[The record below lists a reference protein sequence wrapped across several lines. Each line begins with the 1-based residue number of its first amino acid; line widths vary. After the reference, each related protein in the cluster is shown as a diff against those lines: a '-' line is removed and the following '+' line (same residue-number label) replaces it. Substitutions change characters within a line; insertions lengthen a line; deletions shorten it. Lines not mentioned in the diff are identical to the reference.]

1 MSNYASRREAEATA
15 AIDKSIVQRVVRL
28 VSVRDQPRHADLAPY
43 LQALP
48 PLDRIVSIGADRF
61 REQVFDELNCPEQ
74 MIGSPTPWPKVNE
87 IFRMRAGEVTAWIGP
102 NNEGKSTA
110 VLHMI
115 GDLALAGEH
124 CFVASLEMPVAKQIA
139 IICRQQL
146 VRDFTNRPR
155 FERLLDRL
163 DERVTFFDERGAM
176 APATALALTRYA
188 AHELEAQHVVIDN
201 LTKIVPPSLDSDRRL
216 AQFIGAAT
224 LLASEET
231 IHLTLVGHVRKPERG
246 KVITRY
252 DWRGTGAASD
262 MVDNVITVQDNPKKK
277 LIVDGKE
284 NELDDSFD
292 TLMCVDKQR
301 YGAARR
307 RFRFWFN
314 EEQRRLSSGRGYA
327 MTAFDEEVLSDA

>member
-1 MSNYASRREAEATA
+1 MSDYASRREAEATSS
-15 AIDKSIVQRVVRL
+15 IDRSIVQKVVRL
-28 VSVRDQPRHADLAPY
+28 VSVRNEAREVDLTDY

-48 PLDRIVSIGADRF
+48 PLSKLVSIGAERF
-61 REQVFDELNCPEQ
+61 RDQVFDELNCNEE
-74 MIGSPTPWPKVNE
+74 MVGARTPWPKVND

-110 VLHMI
+110 VLHLI

-124 CFVASLEMPVAKQIA
+124 CFVASLEMSVKEQIKT
-139 IICRQQL
+139 ICRQQL
-146 VRDFTNRPR
+146 VRDFGNRPR

-163 DERVTFFDERGAM
+163 DERITFFDDKGAM

-188 AHELEAQHVVIDN
+188 ARELGAGHVVIDN

-216 AQFIGAAT
+216 AQLIGAAT
-224 LLASEET
+224 LLASEES

-246 KVITRY
+246 KTITRY

-277 LIVDGKE
+277 PIVDGRE
-284 NELDDSFD
+284 DELDDSFD
-292 TLMCVDKQR
+292 TLVCVDKQR
-301 YGAARR
+301 YGRARR
-307 RFRFWFN
+307 RFRFWFC

-327 MTAFDEEVLSDA
+327 MAAFDDEGR